1 MLGELFPGLLDEHAA
16 AGVVVDDGW
25 QVPDSRSTWFWSQVV
40 IDTDSVDLAGHRV
53 MGVAASGSVLDRSEV
68 AQRRVTMP
76 MIMFV
81 LEIADDD
88 TSLEQVGPMVAVEA
102 LPS

>member
-1 MLGELFPGLLDEHAA
+1 MRPARLLGPLILGSLSLR
-16 AGVVVDDGW
+16 
-25 QVPDSRSTWFWSQVV
+25 RSTRFWSQVV

-53 MGVAASGSVLDRSEV
+53 MGVAASGRVLAWGQV
-68 AQRRVTMP
+68 PQRRVTMP
-76 MIMFV
+76 MIVLV

-102 LPS
+102 LPW

>member
-1 MLGELFPGLLDEHAA
+1 LIP
-16 AGVVVDDGW
+16 
-25 QVPDSRSTWFWSQVV
+25 
-40 IDTDSVDLAGHRV
+40 ISVDLAGHRV
-53 MGVAASGSVLDRSEV
+53 MGVAASGSVLDGGEM

-88 TSLEQVGPMVAVEA
+88 ASLEEVGPVVV
-102 LPS
+102 LPGLSG